1 MKRRC
6 GMYDKLIDIIQNLGS
21 PKVLLAGDFLLDIYV
36 YGDALRISPEAPVPV
51 LKVVSKEFRPG
62 GAASVA
68 ADLAALGAKVF
79 CLGTVGKDSNAE
91 TLRKLLEET
100 GADISGL
107 IEVDDRPT
115 ITKQRFV
122 GLAQH
127 IHPQQLLRVDEEK
140 DAPLS
145 DLLYQKFIDLY
156 KKRLSQVDIV
166 CLQDYNKGFFEE
178 NFCKSLIKLAVSAG
192 KKVLIDPAPKADF
205 AKYSHASAIT
215 PNRMEASISSG
226 VEIKTI
232 ADAAKAAKILTDR
245 LNLEAVIITLDKEG
259 AYLRTSRLD
268 EHIPTVA
275 RKVYDVSGA
284 GDMVLAAIAAT
295 LAAGVDYKMAVEIC
309 NVAGGIEVEKFGT
322 AAVSIEEIVNELM
335 SRKQKSGSKIKSID
349 QLTQQLK
356 WHRANNQKI
365 VFTNGCFDV
374 LHRGHIEFLGF
385 CKKQGDIVVLGLN
398 SDKSVKIIKGPDR
411 PLNNQ
416 LDRAA
421 VLSALESVDYIV
433 IFDEPDPLETIKKV
447 RPDVLVK
454 GQDWA
459 EKGVIGRE
467 FVEANGGKVVLTPLV
482 EGKSTTGIIEK
493 IKTLWK
499 PSK

>member
-1 MKRRC
+1 
-6 GMYDKLIDIIQNLGS
+6 MYDKLIDIVGNLGS

-51 LKVVSKEFRPG
+51 LKVVNREYRPG

-68 ADLAALGAKVF
+68 ADLAALGAKAF
-79 CLGTVGKDSNAE
+79 CLGTVGKDLNAE
-91 TLRKLLEET
+91 TLRKLLQNV

-107 IEVDDRPT
+107 IEIDDRPT
-115 ITKQRFV
+115 ITKQRFI

-127 IHPQQLLRVDEEK
+127 IHQQQLLRVDEEENEHYG
-140 DAPLS
+140 D
-145 DLLYQKFIDLY
+145 DLYRKLLDLY
-156 KKRLSQVDIV
+156 KKQLPEVDIV

-178 NFCKSLIKLAVSAG
+178 NFCRSLIRLAESAG
-192 KKVLIDPAPKADF
+192 KKVLIDPAPGADF
-205 AKYSHASAIT
+205 AKYSNASAIT
-215 PNRMEASISSG
+215 PNRMEASIAADI
-226 VEIKTI
+226 EIKTI
-232 ADAAKAAKILTDR
+232 SDAAKAAKILADKFHIET
-245 LNLEAVIITLDKEG
+245 VVITLDKEG
-259 AYLRTSRLD
+259 AYLKGNQLE

-275 RKVYDVSGA
+275 RNVYDVTGA
-284 GDMVLAAIAAT
+284 GDMVLAALAAA
-295 LAAGVDYKMAVEIC
+295 LAAGVDYETAVQIA

-322 AAVSIEEIVNELM
+322 ATVSIEEIINELM
-335 SRKQKSGSKIKSID
+335 SRKQKSGSKIRSID
-349 QLTQQLK
+349 QLLQQLK
-356 WHRANNQKI
+356 WHKAHNQKI

-374 LHRGHIEFLGF
+374 LHRGHIEFLSF
-385 CKKQGDIVVLGLN
+385 CKKQGDIIVLALN
-398 SDKSVKIIKGPDR
+398 SDKSVKMIKGPDR

-421 VLSALESVDYIV
+421 VLSALESVDYVV
-433 IFDEPDPLETIKKV
+433 IFDEPDPLEIVKKI

-467 FVEANGGKVVLTPLV
+467 FVESIGGKIVLAPLV

-493 IKTLWK
+493 VKTLWK
-499 PSK
+499 HDK

>member
-1 MKRRC
+1 
-6 GMYDKLIDIIQNLGS
+6 MYDRLINIVQGLGS

-51 LKVVSKEFRPG
+51 LKVVNREFRPG

-68 ADLAALGAKVF
+68 ADLAALGAKSF
-79 CLGTVGKDSNAE
+79 CLGMVGKDSNAE
-91 TLRKLLEET
+91 ILRKLLQNI
-100 GADISGL
+100 GADISGI
-107 IEVDDRPT
+107 IEIDDRCT

-140 DAPLS
+140 DEPLTNK
-145 DLLYQKFIDLY
+145 LYQKFLDLY
-156 KKRLSQVDIV
+156 KTKLPQADIV
-166 CLQDYNKGFFEE
+166 CLQDYNKGLFEE
-178 NFCKSLIKLAVSAG
+178 KFCRSLIRLAESAG

-205 AKYSHASAIT
+205 AKYSYASAIT
-215 PNRMEASISSG
+215 PNRMEASIASG

-232 ADAAKAAKILTDR
+232 DDAAKAAKILADKFHIET
-245 LNLEAVIITLDKEG
+245 VVITLDKEG
-259 AYLRTSRLD
+259 AYLKTGQFE

-275 RKVYDVSGA
+275 RNVYDVTGA
-284 GDMVLAAIAAT
+284 GDMVLASLAAA
-295 LAAGVDYKMAVEIC
+295 LAAGVDCKTAVEIC
-309 NVAGGIEVEKFGT
+309 NIAGGIEVEKFGT
-322 AAVSIEEIVNELM
+322 ATVSIEEIVNELM
-335 SRKQKSGSKIKSID
+335 SRKQKSGSKIKSFD
-349 QLTQQLK
+349 QLDQQLK
-356 WHRANNQKI
+356 WHRAHNQKI

-374 LHRGHIEFLGF
+374 LHRGHIEFLSF
-385 CKKQGDIVVLGLN
+385 CKKQGDIVVLALN

-416 LDRAA
+416 LDRAT
-421 VLSALESVDYIV
+421 VLSALESVDYVV
-433 IFDEPDPLETIKKV
+433 IFDEPDPLAIVKKV

-467 FVEANGGKVVLTPLV
+467 FVESIGGKVVLAPIV
-482 EGKSTTGIIEK
+482 EGKSTTAILK
-493 IKTLWK
+493 KVKTLWK
-499 PSK
+499 HGK

>member
-1 MKRRC
+1 
-6 GMYDKLIDIIQNLGS
+6 MYDELINIVQNLGS

-51 LKVVSKEFRPG
+51 LKVVNKECRPG

-68 ADLAALGAKVF
+68 ADLAALGAETF
-79 CLGTVGKDSNAE
+79 CLGIVGKDSNAG
-91 TLRKLLEET
+91 TLRKLLEKT

-107 IEVDDRPT
+107 IETSDRPT

-127 IHPQQLLRVDEEK
+127 IHPQQLLRVDEEN
-140 DAPLS
+140 DG
-145 DLLYQKFIDLY
+145 LLENGAYEKLLEIY
-156 KKRLSQVDIV
+156 KNKLSQVDIV
-166 CLQDYNKGFFEE
+166 CLQDYNKGFFQDD
-178 NFCKSLIKLAVSAG
+178 FCKSLIKLAKSAN
-192 KKVLIDPAPKADF
+192 KRVLIDPAPKADF
-205 AKYSHASAIT
+205 LKYSHSSAIT
-215 PNRMEASISSG
+215 PNRMEASIASG

-232 ADAAKAAKILTDR
+232 DDAAKAAKILTGK
-245 LNLEAVIITLDKEG
+245 LNLEAVVITLDKEG
-259 AYLRTSRLD
+259 AYLKTDKID

-284 GDMVLAAIAAT
+284 GDMVLAALAAA
-295 LAAGVDYKMAVEIC
+295 LAAGVDYRTAVEIA
-309 NVAGGIEVEKFGT
+309 NIAGGIEVEKFGT
-322 AAVSIEEIVNELM
+322 ATVSIEEIVNELM

-349 QLTQQLK
+349 QLSQQLK
-356 WHRANNQKI
+356 WHKAHNHKI

-374 LHRGHIEFLGF
+374 LHRGHIEFLDF
-385 CKKQGDIVVLGLN
+385 CKKQGDVVVLGLN

-421 VLSALESVDYIV
+421 VLSGLESIDYIV
-433 IFDEPDPLETIKKV
+433 VFDEPDPLETIKKV
-447 RPDVLVK
+447 KPDVLVK

-459 EKGVIGRE
+459 QKGVIGRE
-467 FVEANGGKVVLTPLV
+467 FVESMGGKVVLVPLV

-493 IKTLWK
+493 VKSLWK
-499 PSK
+499 SGK

>member
-1 MKRRC
+1 
-6 GMYDKLIDIIQNLGS
+6 MYDRLIDVVQNLGS

-51 LKVVSKEFRPG
+51 LKVVSREYRPG

-68 ADLAALGAKVF
+68 ADLAALGAKTF
-79 CLGTVGKDSNAE
+79 CLGAVGKDNN
-91 TLRKLLEET
+91 TGILRELLEKV

-107 IEVDDRPT
+107 VEISDRPT
-115 ITKQRFV
+115 ITKQRFI

-140 DAPLS
+140 EE
-145 DLLYQKFIDLY
+145 LLNDELYEKFLEIY
-156 KKRLSQVDIV
+156 KNKLSQVDIV

-178 NFCKSLIKLAVSAG
+178 NFCRSLIKLAKSAG
-192 KKVLIDPAPKADF
+192 RKVLIDPAPKADF
-205 AKYSHASAIT
+205 TKYSHASVIT
-215 PNRMEASISSG
+215 PNRMEASIASG
-226 VEIKTI
+226 IEIKTVG
-232 ADAAKAAKILTDR
+232 DAAKAAKILADK
-245 LNLEAVIITLDKEG
+245 LNIETVVITLDKEG
-259 AYLRTSRLD
+259 AYLKTGQIE
-268 EHIPTVA
+268 EHIPTVV
-275 RKVYDVSGA
+275 RNVYDVTGA
-284 GDMVLAAIAAT
+284 GDVVLAAIAAT
-295 LAAGVDYKMAVEIC
+295 LAAGVDYKTAVQIA

-322 AAVSIEEIVNELM
+322 ATVSVEEIVNELI
-335 SRKQKSGSKIKSID
+335 SRRQKSGSKIKRID
-349 QLTQQLK
+349 QLAQQLK
-356 WHRANNQKI
+356 WHKAHNQKI

-374 LHRGHIEFLGF
+374 LHRGHIEFLNF
-385 CKKQGDIVVLGLN
+385 CKKQGDIVVLALN
-398 SDKSVKIIKGPDR
+398 SDKSVKMIKGPDR

-421 VLSALESVDYIV
+421 ILSALESVDYIV
-433 IFDEPDPLETIKKV
+433 IFEEVDPLEIIKKV

-459 EKGVIGRE
+459 EKGVVGRE
-467 FVEANGGKVVLTPLV
+467 FIESIGGKVVLAPLV

-499 PSK
+499 PSPE